1 MSGLDAE
8 ETNRSQKIGV
18 YYKTARSQD
27 WPTGRIINMRPRR
40 HTRSG
45 ALGEKGRQTRRDIV
59 RKAAPLFNQKGFA
72 GTSMSDLM
80 AATGLLKGGLYRHF
94 ESKEFLAQEAFDYAW
109 EKAVNGRLDGLDEV
123 PDAVGRLKG
132 MIAYLINK
140 REGLVAGRYPLM
152 NAAIEAD
159 DGNTS
164 CVLVPAKR

>member
-1 MSGLDAE
+1 
-8 ETNRSQKIGV
+8 
-18 YYKTARSQD
+18 
-27 WPTGRIINMRPRR
+27 MRPRR